1 MTLWVNRVIR
11 ATSSG
16 VCFAPNRDQVGADNK
31 LRSGPLADSCTA
43 ANSALLSRPPLMAG
57 AQCVNADLARDA
69 FDVDGLRL
77 TLHCRQQVRGA
88 G

>member
-1 MTLWVNRVIR
+1 
-11 ATSSG
+11 
-16 VCFAPNRDQVGADNK
+16 
-31 LRSGPLADSCTA
+31 
-43 ANSALLSRPPLMAG
+43 MAG
-57 AQCVNADLARDA
+57 AQCVNANLARDA